1 MEVAAAE
8 VQKAAAA
15 LSMWR
20 GDGIWW
26 NLPSRQPGEVMTGTL
41 EVLVMLYVS
50 ASPFYIDLYCWASC
64 CFKSNHWILF
74 TKLGLPGNSLT
85 SWSKSSVR
93 TSTSVATGL
102 FSIFAQDFPIVKFT
116 CARSKHA
123 FGQSVVRWDDLDSKG
138 YLIYS
143 IYTYIYIYGIIE
155 TACMYITRQRM
166 TWRLWSGDTRVSFEV
181 KGKLVEVL
189 WSGTLAQRRWVGD
202 KIPNW

>member
-143 IYTYIYIYGIIE
+143 IYTYIYIWNYRNSMHVYNE
-155 TACMYITRQRM
+155 TEDDLTAVVWRYKGVVWGQRQVG
-166 TWRLWSGDTRVSFEV
+166 WSAMKRYLGSEAL
-181 KGKLVEVL
+181 G
-189 WSGTLAQRRWVGD
+189 WW
-202 KIPNW
+202 